1 MKIVNTGTTIDTKH
15 TGIVAQDNRDPTEL
29 VDAISEFGTQQ
40 KSAKQITGIMIRRK
54 ETIPF

>member
-1 MKIVNTGTTIDTKH
+1 MKIVNTGITIDTEH
-15 TGIVAQDNRDPTEL
+15 TGIVAQDNRDTTEL

-40 KSAKQITGIMIRRK
+40 KSAKQITGIIVQRK